1 MVSDEQLKKNK
12 YRRKKVMLKRVHT
25 KGMVAL
31 VMVVVILMAL
41 GGQVF
46 RINYTHGETY
56 AKAVLDHQTYTSTE
70 LPYKRGQ
77 ILTGD
82 GTVLAYSERVY
93 NLILDVKLMLSD
105 GEYKEPTLSALC
117 KYFNL
122 NRSELEQKVSEN
134 SQSRYQKLLSN
145 LTTDQIADFKNLM
158 ADSTEGKNIKGV
170 WFEDSYIRKYPL
182 GTFASDVVGFAS
194 ATNGGELGIESQY
207 DEELTGTNGTTYSYV
222 DEGLEVTET
231 QKNAVDGNNIV
242 TTLDYNVQSI
252 IEKCILEYNEEKPS
266 KNTAVVVADPSN
278 GEILGMASYPTF
290 NLNDPRKLTGMYTD
304 EEIKDMSDEEY
315 RNNLYSLW
323 TNYCVSESYEPGST
337 FKTVTAAAALE
348 AGVVTFKDTFS
359 CPGFYIVEDR
369 RIRCHKVSGHGS
381 ETFLQG
387 IQNSCNPV
395 FIQVGLRL
403 GAERFYSYFEQ
414 FELLEKTG
422 IDLPGEARTIM
433 HDPKKIGEVE
443 LATISFGQSF
453 QLTTL
458 RLLTTISSFVNG
470 GHTVVPHF
478 GMAISSF
485 DGTST
490 QKIAYPQGTQV
501 LDEAVSAQ
509 MRECLESV
517 VAEGGGNKAY
527 IEGYRIGGKT
537 ATSEKLPRG
546 TGKYISSFVGFAPAD
561 DPQVIIIMTVD
572 EPQGIYYGGTIV
584 APKVKKIF
592 ENILPYLNL

>member
-1 MVSDEQLKKNK
+1 M
-12 YRRKKVMLKRVHT
+12 
-25 KGMVAL
+25 
-31 VMVVVILMAL
+31 
-41 GGQVF
+41 
-46 RINYTHGETY
+46 
-56 AKAVLDHQTYTSTE
+56 
-70 LPYKRGQ
+70 
-77 ILTGD
+77 
-82 GTVLAYSERVY
+82 
-93 NLILDVKLMLSD
+93 
-105 GEYKEPTLSALC
+105 
-117 KYFNL
+117 
-122 NRSELEQKVSEN
+122 
-134 SQSRYQKLLSN
+134 
-145 LTTDQIADFKNLM
+145 
-158 ADSTEGKNIKGV
+158 
-170 WFEDSYIRKYPL
+170 
-182 GTFASDVVGFAS
+182 
-194 ATNGGELGIESQY
+194 
-207 DEELTGTNGTTYSYV
+207 
-222 DEGLEVTET
+222 
-231 QKNAVDGNNIV
+231 
-242 TTLDYNVQSI
+242 
-252 IEKCILEYNEEKPS
+252 
-266 KNTAVVVADPSN
+266 
-278 GEILGMASYPTF
+278 
-290 NLNDPRKLTGMYTD
+290 
-304 EEIKDMSDEEY
+304 
-315 RNNLYSLW
+315 
-323 TNYCVSESYEPGST
+323 
-337 FKTVTAAAALE
+337 
-348 AGVVTFKDTFS
+348 
-359 CPGFYIVEDR
+359 EDR

-453 QLTTL
+453 QLTAL

-490 QKIAYPQGTQV
+490 QKIAYPQGTHV